1 MLPMA
6 INGPNLVGEAL
17 RRVIPA
23 RWRPIGYLDHLA
35 RGRTSGRV
43 RAGPFAGMRYVD
55 RSVGSCFI
63 PKLLGT
69 YEREL
74 APKIEWICQQEPK
87 LVVDLGAAEGYYAV
101 GLALRIPRARVIA
114 FELEPA
120 GQAALRRMAELNGVA
135 DRLNVRG
142 RCAPAD
148 LAAALEGHPRPVVIC
163 DVEGDEAALLDSERV
178 GGLQDATLLVETH
191 EFVRRGITDELC
203 GRFARSHRI
212 ERIWQE
218 PRSRA
223 EFPWRTLGTTLL
235 PISYL
240 DWAVSE
246 WRPERMSWL
255 WMTPRSID
263 G

>member
-1 MLPMA
+1 MTASLARSWPA
-6 INGPNLVGEAL
+6 EAL
-17 RRVIPA
+17 RRVLPA
-23 RWRPIGYLDHLA
+23 RWRPTGYLDHLA
-35 RGRTSGRV
+35 RTRTAGLV
-43 RAGPFAGMRYVD
+43 HAGPFAGMRYVD

-74 APKIEWICQQEPK
+74 APKVEWICRRQPG
-87 LVVDLGAAEGYYAV
+87 LVVDVGAAEGYYAV
-101 GLALRIPRARVIA
+101 GLAMRIPQAQLVA
-114 FELEPA
+114 FELDET
-120 GQAALRRMAELNGVA
+120 GQASLRRMAELNGVA
-135 DRLNVRG
+135 DRLTIHG

-163 DVEGDEAALLDSERV
+163 DVEGDEAALLDPEQV
-178 GGLQDATLLVETH
+178 AGLRDAVVLVETH

-203 GRFARSHRI
+203 HRFASSHRI

-223 EFPWRTLGTTLL
+223 EFPWRTLGTMAL
-235 PISYL
+235 PVSYL
-240 DWAVSE
+240 EWAVSE

-255 WMTPRSID
+255 WMVPRSLD
-263 G
+263 A

>member
-1 MLPMA
+1 MTASLAHSWPA
-6 INGPNLVGEAL
+6 KAL
-17 RRVIPA
+17 RRVVPT
-23 RWRPIGYLDHLA
+23 RCRPIGYLDHLA
-35 RGRTSGRV
+35 RKRTAGLV
-43 RAGPFAGMRYVD
+43 HAGPFAGMRYVD

-74 APKIEWICQQEPK
+74 ATKIEWICRRQPV
-87 LVVDLGAAEGYYAV
+87 LVVDVGAAEGYYAV
-101 GLALRIPRARVIA
+101 GLAMRIPRARIIA
-114 FELEPA
+114 FELDET

-135 DRLNVRG
+135 DRLTVHG

-148 LAAALEGHPRPVVIC
+148 LAAALGGHPRPVVIC
-163 DVEGDEAALLDSERV
+163 DVEGDEALLDPERV
-178 GGLQDATLLVETH
+178 PALRAAVVLVETH

-203 GRFARSHRI
+203 RRFASSHHV

-223 EFPWRTLGTTLL
+223 EFPWRTLGTMAL
-235 PISYL
+235 PVSYL

-255 WMTPRSID
+255 WMSPRSID
-263 G
+263 A